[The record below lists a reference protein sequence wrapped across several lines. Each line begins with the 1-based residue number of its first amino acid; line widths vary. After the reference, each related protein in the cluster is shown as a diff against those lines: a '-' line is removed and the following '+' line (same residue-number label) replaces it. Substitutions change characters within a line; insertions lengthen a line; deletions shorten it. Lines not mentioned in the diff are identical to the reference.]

1 MSAPATFEGYAA
13 EHEDAR
19 FTDWLRERSEPDW
32 TATTTHRFVEEL
44 GAGTLSE
51 EAFARYLV
59 QDYAF
64 VETLVSLVGYGVG
77 QAPDMGSKAR
87 LTAFLSA
94 ITGDEDEY
102 FRRSF
107 DALAVPE
114 SAWADPEMSPTTAG
128 FRDLLLRAAHEGGY
142 AETLAVLVAVEWS
155 YLEWASAVEEPPEA
169 FYFVEW
175 VELHTIPEFAS
186 TVEWLRSELDTHGAA
201 CSERRQARLDALF
214 SRAMAFE
221 VAFFDA
227 SFEPT

>member
-1 MSAPATFEGYAA
+1 MSAPGSFDAYARDR
-13 EHEDAR
+13 EDAR

-44 GAGTLSE
+44 GDGALSE
-51 EAFARYLV
+51 QVFARYLV

-77 QAPDMGSKAR
+77 QAPDMESKAR

-107 DALAVPE
+107 EALGVPE
-114 SAWADPEMSPTTAG
+114 SRWADPEMNPTTAG
-128 FRDLLLRAAHEGGY
+128 FRDLILRAAHEGGY
-142 AETLAVLVAVEWS
+142 AETLAVLVPVEWS
-155 YLEWASAVEEPPEA
+155 YLEWASAIEEPPEA
-169 FYFVEW
+169 FYFAEW
-175 VELHTIPEFAS
+175 VELHAIPEFES
-186 TVEWLRSELDTHGAA
+186 TVEWLRSELDTYGAA

-221 VAFFDA
+221 VDFFDA
-227 SFEPT
+227 AFEST